1 MSVGYLLDTN
11 VLIDIL
17 RAPTGSTFSI
27 DSAQATYVSQMTFA
41 ELRFGIA
48 VATGPPQQQ
57 RLTDFTIAR
66 RLWPNALPV
75 DDTVVDAYGQVAATI
90 LAAGGTKKQM
100 RIQVVDAYL
109 AATAYAFD
117 LELVTNNLS
126 DFQDV
131 SGLIPITSFVVT
143 APQLT

>member
-1 MSVGYLLDTN
+1 VTAGYLLDTN
-11 VLIDIL
+11 ALIDIL
-17 RAPTGSTFSI
+17 RAPSGATFSI
-27 DSAQATYVSQMTFA
+27 DPNQPTYVSQMTFA

-48 VATGPPQQQ
+48 VASGPTQQQ

-66 RLWPNALPV
+66 RLWPSALPV
-75 DDTVVDAYGQVAATI
+75 DDTVVDAYGQVAAAV
-90 LAAGGTKKQM
+90 LAAGGRKKQL

-117 LELVTNNLS
+117 LELVTNNFN

-131 SGLIPITSFVVT
+131 SGLIAVTPFTAT
-143 APQLT
+143 AP

>member
-1 MSVGYLLDTN
+1 VTAGYLLDTN
-11 VLIDIL
+11 VLIDVL

-27 DSAQATYVSQMTFA
+27 DSSQPTYVSQMTFA

-48 VATGPPQQQ
+48 VASGPAQQQ

-90 LAAGGTKKQM
+90 LAAGGTKKQL

-109 AATAYAFD
+109 AATAYAFG
-117 LELVTNNLS
+117 LELVTNNLG
-126 DFQDV
+126 DFHDV
-131 SGLIPITSFVVT
+131 SGLITATPFTVT
-143 APQLT
+143 AP

>member
-1 MSVGYLLDTN
+1 MTSGYLLDTN
-11 VLIDIL
+11 VLIDVL
-17 RAPTGSTFSI
+17 RTPAGSRFSI
-27 DSAQATYVSQMTFA
+27 DSSRPTYVSQMTFA

-48 VATGPPQQQ
+48 VASGPVQQQ
-57 RLTDFTIAR
+57 RLTDLSIAR

-75 DDTVVDAYGQVAATI
+75 DDAVVDAYGQVAATI
-90 LAAGGTKKQM
+90 SAAGGTKRQL

-117 LELVTNNLS
+117 LELVTNDLG

-131 SGLIPITSFVVT
+131 SSLVDVTPFTVT
-143 APQLT
+143 AP

>member
-1 MSVGYLLDTN
+1 VTAGYLLDTN
-11 VLIDIL
+11 ALIDIL
-17 RAPTGSTFSI
+17 RAPAGSAFSI
-27 DSAQATYVSQMTFA
+27 DPNQPTYVSQMTFA

-48 VATGPPQQQ
+48 VASGPTQQQ

-66 RLWPNALPV
+66 RLWPSALPV
-75 DDTVVDAYGQVAATI
+75 DDTVVDAYGQVAANI
-90 LAAGGTKKQM
+90 LAAGGTKKHL

-109 AATAYAFD
+109 AATAHAFD

-131 SGLIPITSFVVT
+131 SGLIAVTPFTVT
-143 APQLT
+143 AP

>member
-1 MSVGYLLDTN
+1 MTAGYLLDTN

-27 DSAQATYVSQMTFA
+27 NSGQPTYVSQMTFA

-48 VATGPPQQQ
+48 VASGPAQQQ

-90 LAAGGTKKQM
+90 LAAGGTKKQL

-117 LELVTNNLS
+117 LELVTNNLG
-126 DFQDV
+126 DFHDMAA
-131 SGLIPITSFVVT
+131 LIAVTPFTVT
-143 APQLT
+143 AP

>member
-1 MSVGYLLDTN
+1 VTAGYLLDTN
-11 VLIDIL
+11 ALIDIL
-17 RAPTGSTFSI
+17 RAPSGATFSI
-27 DSAQATYVSQMTFA
+27 DPNQPTYVSQMTFA

-48 VATGPPQQQ
+48 VASGPTQQQ

-66 RLWPNALPV
+66 RLWPSALPV
-75 DDTVVDAYGQVAATI
+75 DDTVVDAYGQVAAAV
-90 LAAGGTKKQM
+90 LAAGGTKEQL

-117 LELVTNNLS
+117 LELVTNNFN

-131 SGLIPITSFVVT
+131 SGLIAVTPFTAT
-143 APQLT
+143 AP